1 MKLRVLIATLALAS
15 AGAAAAALPLLT
27 GTFTRKITGKAP
39 PFNGTWALQLK
50 TKGKFEMRRNGVV
63 VVRGLGAATRGKLA
77 LTDQSGAYACRGA
90 ERVGAYTY
98 TFKGKTLRL
107 KAVLDPCSG
116 RKTILTSGPF
126 KKQ

>member
-1 MKLRVLIATLALAS
+1 MKLRVLIAVLALVS
-15 AGAAAAALPLLT
+15 TGAAAAALPVLT

-39 PFNGTWALQLK
+39 PVNGVWALRLK
-50 TKGKFEMRRNGVV
+50 ANGKFEMRRNGVV

-77 LTDQSGAYACRGA
+77 LTDQSGTYACRGA

-98 TFKGKTLRL
+98 KFKRKTLTL

-126 KKQ
+126 TKQ